1 MLIVTRIPVVDGKFP
16 LVTSSPERTDT
27 PDPAD
32 EPVRVAAR
40 DRPDLD
46 VGERDEERPARLLS
60 GRVGLFV
67 WAASVAIALL
77 VLKQVFLPFAKGN
90 QYYLVIFL
98 GATPPV
104 VFLCYRP
111 RGAAARDAAR
121 EDGANDN
128 PGPLDWAFAAIAF
141 VVGL

>member
-40 DRPDLD
+40 ERPDLD
-46 VGERDEERPARLLS
+46 VGEHDEERPARRLS
-60 GRVGLFV
+60 RRVGLFV
-67 WAASVAIALL
+67 WVASVAIALL

-90 QYYLVIFL
+90 QSPRVLSPGVPL
-98 GATPPV
+98 PLAPLAP
-104 VFLCYRP
+104 RP
-111 RGAAARDAAR
+111 RGTAARDAAR

-128 PGPLDWAFAAIAF
+128 PGPLDWAFA
-141 VVGL
+141 